1 MTDFKESHTCP
12 GRAGGHLGFICFW
25 FHGRTGQ
32 MNLEMRSL
40 HPTFSEYLVLM
51 VQFGMKIDNSI
62 IATLGDFSTLR
73 RTSSYHIQAVP

>member
-1 MTDFKESHTCP
+1 
-12 GRAGGHLGFICFW
+12 
-25 FHGRTGQ
+25 

>member
-1 MTDFKESHTCP
+1 
-12 GRAGGHLGFICFW
+12 
-25 FHGRTGQ
+25 

-40 HPTFSEYLVLM
+40 HPTFSECLVLM